1 MATTKPLL
9 GLTAEDLMSR
19 DRVTIPQHM
28 PMRDAA
34 QLLRRAKSTS
44 ALVVD
49 GPGKCV
55 GILTAGD
62 LLRWAEE
69 GGSGAEEGRI
79 PGCYYQ
85 TKGLV
90 PGSPEVVTCT
100 LAEGGCLLQV
110 MRPTTGGRRV
120 AVCRDPNCFCSESQ
134 LVNDSVSAGESNRY
148 MTTDFV
154 TARLRTPLVELD
166 RMMNDAHA
174 DRIFVLDDCGW
185 PAGFVSST
193 HLMALM
199 SCEGPRGAESFPI

>member
-1 MATTKPLL
+1 MKTTKPIL
-9 GLTAEDLMSR
+9 GLTAEDLMNR
-19 DRVTIPQHM
+19 NGVTIPQQM

-34 QLLRRAKSTS
+34 QLLHRAKATS
-44 ALVVD
+44 APVVD
-49 GPGKCV
+49 ERGRCV
-55 GILTAGD
+55 GVLSAGD

-69 GGSGAEEGRI
+69 GGSGAQEGRI
-79 PGCYYQ
+79 PSCHYQ

-100 LAEGGCLLQV
+100 LAEGSCLLQV
-110 MRPTTGGRRV
+110 MRPTTGNWRV

-148 MTTDFV
+148 MTTAFV
-154 TARLRTPLVELD
+154 AARLRTPWVELD